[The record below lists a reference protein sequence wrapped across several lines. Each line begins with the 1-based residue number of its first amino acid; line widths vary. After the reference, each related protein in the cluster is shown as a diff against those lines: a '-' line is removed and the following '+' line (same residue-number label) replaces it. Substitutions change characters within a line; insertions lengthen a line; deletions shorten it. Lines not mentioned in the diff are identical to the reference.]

1 MHKKTKSIT
10 KTIFLVA
17 ALCITLSGCE
27 SKKTKTNDAKT
38 AYRQYGINCIEEGK
52 YDEALEA
59 FQKALDLS
67 VGKVGEME
75 LDICFYKA
83 EALYKMGDAA
93 SAVEVYDAIID
104 YNEDPKAY
112 YLRGCLYFGQGQSEQ
127 GIKDLSAAANKSKND
142 YDLYIGIYQTLKA
155 YGMEEDGLKYLN
167 EAFNFKGEKA
177 YDHMQKGRINYL
189 MGNYEEAKKLLQK
202 AVEGKEQKAY
212 YYLSEV
218 NDALGD
224 TQAADASFQSYLE
237 SGLADSIDLYETG
250 VRCMEKEN
258 YTDAVKYFE
267 AALELEEV
275 PNRQFVMQKAI
286 YAYEY
291 VQNFQQ
297 AKVMMEEYKQ
307 LYPEDTSMNK
317 EFVFLETR

>member
-1 MHKKTKSIT
+1 MRKKTKSFIM
-10 KTIFLVA
+10 ISLLA
-17 ALCITLSGCE
+17 ALCVSLSGCE
-27 SKKTKTNDAKT
+27 SKETKETKGY
-38 AYRQYGINCIEEGK
+38 YRQYGINCMEEGK

-67 VGKVGEME
+67 VGKVGETE

-83 EALYKMGDAA
+83 EALYKNGDVTG
-93 SAVEVYDAIID
+93 AVEVYDAIID
-104 YNEDPKAY
+104 YNEDPQAY

-127 GIKDLSAAANKSKND
+127 GIKDLSTAAHKADKD

-167 EAFNFKGEKA
+167 EALNFKGEKA
-177 YDHMQKGRINYL
+177 YDNMQKGRITYL
-189 MGNYEEAKKLLQK
+189 MGDNEGAVELLKK
-202 AVEGKEQKAY
+202 AVDGKEQKAY

-218 NDALGD
+218 YDTMGD
-224 TQAADASFQSYLE
+224 TQAADASFQSYLD

-258 YTDAVKYFE
+258 YDDAVKYLK

-275 PNRQFVMQKAI
+275 PNRQFVMQKLI

-291 VQNFQQ
+291 VQDFQQ

-307 LYPEDTSMNK
+307 LYPEDTSMDK

>member
-1 MHKKTKSIT
+1 MLNKTKRF
-10 KTIFLVA
+10 TIIFMLA
-17 ALCITLSGCE
+17 ALCVTLSGCE
-27 SKKTKTNDAKT
+27 SKETTKAKT

-59 FQKALDLS
+59 FQKALNLS
-67 VGKVGEME
+67 VGKVGETE

-83 EALYKMGDAA
+83 EALYKKGNVTE
-93 SAVEVYDAIID
+93 AVEVYDAIVD
-104 YNEDPKAY
+104 YNEDPQAY
-112 YLRGCLYFGQGQSEQ
+112 YLRGCLYFGQGQSAQ
-127 GIKDLSAAANKSKND
+127 GMKDLSTAAQKAEKD

-167 EAFNFKGEKA
+167 EALNFKGEKA
-177 YDHMQKGRINYL
+177 YDNMQKGRVTYL
-189 MGNYEEAKKLLQK
+189 MGDYEGAKALLQK
-202 AVEGKEQKAY
+202 AVDGKEQKAY

-218 NDALGD
+218 YDALGD
-224 TQAADASFQSYLE
+224 EQAADASFQSYLK

-258 YTDAVKYFE
+258 YEDAVKYFE

-291 VQNFQQ
+291 VQDFQQ
-297 AKVMMEEYKQ
+297 AKVMMEEYRQ
-307 LYPEDTSMNK
+307 LYPEDTSMDK

>member
-1 MHKKTKSIT
+1 MHSKIKRFASIVM
-10 KTIFLVA
+10 LS

-27 SKKTKTNDAKT
+27 SKEKKETKGY
-38 AYRQYGINCIEEGK
+38 YRQYGINCIEDGQYE
-52 YDEALEA
+52 EALEA

-67 VGKVGEME
+67 VGKVGDLE

-83 EALYKMGDAA
+83 EALYKSGDVTG
-93 SAVEVYDAIID
+93 AVEVYDAIIN
-104 YNEDPKAY
+104 YNDDPKAF

-127 GIKDLSAAANKSKND
+127 GIKDLSTAAHKADTD

-167 EAFNFKGEKA
+167 EALNFKGEKA
-177 YDHMQKGRINYL
+177 YDNMQKGRITFL
-189 MGNYEEAKKLLQK
+189 MGDNEGAKELLLK
-202 AVEGKEQKAY
+202 AVNGKEQKAY

-218 NDALGD
+218 YDALGD
-224 TQAADASFQSYLE
+224 SQAADASFQSYLE

-258 YTDAVKYFE
+258 YEDAVKYFE
-267 AALELEEV
+267 AALELDEV
-275 PNRQFVMQKAI
+275 PNRQFIMQKSI

-297 AKVMMEEYKQ
+297 AKVMMEEYKK
-307 LYPEDTSMNK
+307 LYPEDTTMDK